1 MKHPDAH
8 CVQLK
13 LLNSRNDCDQ
23 NVLSKYLKWKVV
35 FSKVISPAGCY
46 GVTV

>member
-1 MKHPDAH
+1 MKHPDTH
-8 CVQLK
+8 WVQLK
-13 LLNSRNDCDQ
+13 LLDSRSDCDQ

-35 FSKVISPAGCY
+35 FSKVILSAGCY